1 MQNTRETRPLPFVAL
16 LSNDDRLSI
25 KDSEIPDTLKP
36 MAASLGVENLGDNVN
51 FSLSLGSVIFDIYH
65 TQTQLPKAPLA
76 QEREKAKR
84 LKLAEEFDRDAFE
97 VPEDIKALLEK
108 TLSEDSTW
116 EKIAIS
122 TNYTVGDETRTIQL
136 NSLVLDLFQ
145 DTKKSLMSL
154 FLDPPATV

>member
-1 MQNTRETRPLPFVAL
+1 
-16 LSNDDRLSI
+16 
-25 KDSEIPDTLKP
+25 

>member
-108 TLSEDSTW
+108 TLSEDSAW